1 MIKMKKVDFGRII
14 EVIKDLIKQYWE
26 GEGSNTYAFC
36 IDLYICMFTMA
47 SVSKLFK
54 GNLSYGSQE
63 HALFVAILA
72 GFAIVEFIVLFLFY
86 SLCKKK
92 GYKSIYLKIMNYLA
106 IVTTV
111 LTIILNIIK
120 F

>member
-1 MIKMKKVDFGRII
+1 
-14 EVIKDLIKQYWE
+14 
-26 GEGSNTYAFC
+26 
-36 IDLYICMFTMA
+36 MFTMA

-72 GFAIVEFIVLFLFY
+72 GFSIVEFIVLFLFY